1 MPETDLIKLR
11 DGEVVLYRRGDS
23 PKWQARFRTPDQ
35 KWHRISTKRVR
46 IDDAKV
52 VACESYDRARFRDA
66 EGFIAVSRRFRD
78 VAKLS
83 IHQMDQAT
91 EAGRGKVVF
100 KDYKQVIEKYLIPYF
115 GSTHIDKIDVPKMQQ
130 FEAWRLQQMKKA
142 PAASTI
148 LNHNAALHRVFDT
161 ALAEGWV
168 KQQQIPPFKVF
179 GKKAQRRPAF
189 TLQEWNKITANLR
202 HWVNKTPYPKA
213 MHMRELL
220 WDYVLMLANTGIRT
234 GKEAL
239 NLKWSQIRWHT
250 TKDKQRYLAITVDGK
265 TGKRELIARHG
276 SVAVLERIKSRFCD
290 LNKMPLD
297 ELLKA
302 KVDQYVFRLR
312 DTKDKEGKTI
322 AGKRTNNLRKT
333 FFDFLTE
340 HGLLKDP
347 HGHDRTLY
355 SIRHTYA
362 TLRLSDGELTTHQLS
377 KQMGTS
383 TAMMDKHYSHIETTM
398 IAEQLAGKRFDKKLP
413 PKRGTK
419 RQTKFDEK

>member
-11 DGEVVLYRRGDS
+11 DGEVVLYRRDDS
-23 PKWQARFRTPDQ
+23 PMWQARYRTPDH

-78 VAKLS
+78 VAKLAV
-83 IHQMDQAT
+83 HRMDLEIA
-91 EAGRGKVVF
+91 AGRGKVSY

-161 ALAEGWV
+161 ALAEGWI
-168 KQQQIPPFKVF
+168 KQPQIPPFKVT

-189 TLQEWNKITANLR
+189 SLQEWNKLTANLR
-202 HWVNKTPYPKA
+202 HWVKKTPYPKA
-213 MHMRELL
+213 EEMRELL
-220 WDYVLMLANTGIRT
+220 WDYVLILANTGIRT

-250 TKDKQRYLAITVDGK
+250 DKNKQKYLAISVDGK
-265 TGKRELIARHG
+265 TGKRELVARH
-276 SVAVLERIKSRFCD
+276 ACLDYLKRIQSRFAD
-290 LNKMPLD
+290 LEKIPFD
-297 ELLKA
+297 KLLTG

-312 DTKDKEGKTI
+312 SGDRTK
-322 AGKRTNNLRKT
+322 NLRQT
-333 FFDFLTE
+333 FHRFLTDIN
-340 HGLLKDP
+340 LLKDS
-347 HGHDRTLY
+347 HGNDRTLY
-355 SIRHTYA
+355 SLRHTYA
-362 TLRLSDGELTTHQLS
+362 TLRLSDGDVTIHQLA

-383 TAMMDKHYSHIETTM
+383 VAMMEKHYSHLEPVM
-398 IAEQLAGKRFDKKLP
+398 IAEQLAGKRYVKKPAKKVQKL
-413 PKRGTK
+413 KAAGNEAA
-419 RQTKFDEK
+419 Q